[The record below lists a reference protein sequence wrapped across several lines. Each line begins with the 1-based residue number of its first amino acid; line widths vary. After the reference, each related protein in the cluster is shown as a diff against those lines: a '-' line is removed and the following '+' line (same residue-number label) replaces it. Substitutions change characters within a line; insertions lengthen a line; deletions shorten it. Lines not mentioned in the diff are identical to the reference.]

1 MSQAQA
7 TAAAAKPVIGWDD
20 DSADND
26 EGFILDNA
34 DAAPVPKA
42 CSLDSP
48 ECESCQ

>member
-7 TAAAAKPVIGWDD
+7 AAAAKPMIGWED

-26 EGFILDNA
+26 EGFVLDDIQA
-34 DAAPVPKA
+34 SPVPKA
-42 CSLDSP
+42 CSLDNP